1 MKAPFNMG
9 FSKFFL
15 NFLITFAGALPVS
28 ENIKAVFPFNCD
40 FKSPKSLS
48 TKSIALARRV
58 FFTTE
63 SFMLDLKHSLLNF
76 DVEIA
81 SKPEQSVIYIVDV
94 ESSSD
99 LIESIIFC
107 F

>member
-1 MKAPFNMG
+1 
-9 FSKFFL
+9 
-15 NFLITFAGALPVS
+15 
-28 ENIKAVFPFNCD
+28 
-40 FKSPKSLS
+40 
-48 TKSIALARRV
+48 
-58 FFTTE
+58 
-63 SFMLDLKHSLLNF
+63 MLDLKHSLLNF

>member
-1 MKAPFNMG
+1 MD
-9 FSKFFL
+9 L
-15 NFLITFAGALPVS
+15 NV
-28 ENIKAVFPFNCD
+28 
-40 FKSPKSLS
+40 
-48 TKSIALARRV
+48 ARSNYQGDV
-58 FFTTE
+58 FFYRARDLIDRLYEENDQEIYDSFFDEGHPTE
-63 SFMLDLKHSLLNF
+63 GDWDTLVWYL